1 MLNIDISEEISNFLW
16 YNPIFYSINII
27 PAVGAYSEEGG
38 GGDNDEHLFQ
48 KKKKKVG
55 NAHEL

>member
-27 PAVGAYSEEGG
+27 PAVGAYSEG

-48 KKKKKVG
+48 KKRKKSKKCY
-55 NAHEL
+55 EL